1 MLVDIRNM
9 CINKFRY
16 LIFMLSKKKTIKY
29 IENVAR
35 VHEDKISYLDNHKDN
50 YDKVFLHQQEIL

>member
-1 MLVDIRNM
+1 
-9 CINKFRY
+9 
-16 LIFMLSKKKTIKY
+16 MLSKKTIKY

-35 VHEDKISYLDNHKDN
+35 VHEDDKNSYLDNHKDN